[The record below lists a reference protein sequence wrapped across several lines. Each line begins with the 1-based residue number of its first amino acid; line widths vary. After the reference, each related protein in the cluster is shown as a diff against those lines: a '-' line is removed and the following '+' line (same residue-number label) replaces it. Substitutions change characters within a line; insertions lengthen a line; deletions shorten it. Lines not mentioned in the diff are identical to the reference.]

1 MSDIDPTPIAVYLA
15 GVNALAFAAFGA
27 DKGRAKRGEW
37 RISESALMLFAAV
50 GGSVGALAG
59 MRAFRHKT
67 KKPLFRIGVPV
78 LLAIHLAVCLA
89 IAMA

>member
-1 MSDIDPTPIAVYLA
+1 MPGIDPVPVAVYLA

-27 DKGRAKRGEW
+27 DKGRARRGEW
-37 RISESALMLFAAV
+37 RISESALMLLAAA
-50 GGSVGALAG
+50 GGSLGALAG
-59 MRAFRHKT
+59 MRAFHHKT
-67 KKPLFRIGVPV
+67 RKPIFRIGVPA